1 MRHSIAK
8 ILLRALMRL
17 SLTVGLGF
25 ALTAPAMATV
35 QVEVQTS
42 AGDFVLELD
51 ADKAPK
57 TVQNFLQY
65 VNDKH
70 YHGTIFHHVIDGF
83 MVQGGGF
90 TADMSQK
97 PTRAPIPLEANNGLR
112 NDRGTI
118 AMARTGNPNSATSQ
132 FYINVVDNPDLN
144 APKPDG
150 FGYTVFG
157 KVSSGM
163 ETIDK
168 IRALPTASK
177 SGMQNVPLT
186 PVTINAVMVA
196 QVKSSPEPAPAP
208 KSTPISEP
216 TAKAVRDT
224 AAASPKT
231 IDEPAPHKPTPAQAP
246 AIDSAAV
253 RDVEQSVQSW
263 AAAWSSKDMKAYF
276 GAYGRDFDPAGKLSR
291 SAWEDER
298 RARIEG
304 KTSISVKLSELQ
316 AQVRGNSAVVRF
328 RQDYRANGISIS
340 SRKTLELVRQGDN
353 WKIVR
358 EAVGG

>member
-17 SLTVGLGF
+17 CLTVGLGL
-25 ALTAPAMATV
+25 ALTTPAISAV

-65 VNDKH
+65 VSDKH
-70 YHGTIFHHVIDGF
+70 YQGTIFHRVIDGF

-90 TADMSQK
+90 TPEMSQK

-132 FYINVVDNPDLN
+132 FFINVVDNPGLN

-168 IRALPTASK
+168 IRALPTGSK

-186 PVTINAVMVA
+186 PVTINAIRVL
-196 QVKSSPEPAPAP
+196 K
-208 KSTPISEP
+208 
-216 TAKAVRDT
+216 
-224 AAASPKT
+224 
-231 IDEPAPHKPTPAQAP
+231 
-246 AIDSAAV
+246 
-253 RDVEQSVQSW
+253 
-263 AAAWSSKDMKAYF
+263 
-276 GAYGRDFDPAGKLSR
+276 
-291 SAWEDER
+291 
-298 RARIEG
+298 
-304 KTSISVKLSELQ
+304 
-316 AQVRGNSAVVRF
+316 
-328 RQDYRANGISIS
+328 
-340 SRKTLELVRQGDN
+340 
-353 WKIVR
+353 
-358 EAVGG
+358 

>member
-17 SLTVGLGF
+17 SLTVGLGL
-25 ALTAPAMATV
+25 ALTTPAISAV

-65 VNDKH
+65 VSDKH
-70 YHGTIFHHVIDGF
+70 YQGTIFHRVIDGF

-90 TADMSQK
+90 TPDMSQK

-132 FYINVVDNPDLN
+132 FFINVVDNPDLN

-168 IRALPTASK
+168 IRALPTGSK

-186 PVTINAVMVA
+186 PVTINAIRVL
-196 QVKSSPEPAPAP
+196 K
-208 KSTPISEP
+208 
-216 TAKAVRDT
+216 
-224 AAASPKT
+224 
-231 IDEPAPHKPTPAQAP
+231 
-246 AIDSAAV
+246 
-253 RDVEQSVQSW
+253 
-263 AAAWSSKDMKAYF
+263 
-276 GAYGRDFDPAGKLSR
+276 
-291 SAWEDER
+291 
-298 RARIEG
+298 
-304 KTSISVKLSELQ
+304 
-316 AQVRGNSAVVRF
+316 
-328 RQDYRANGISIS
+328 
-340 SRKTLELVRQGDN
+340 
-353 WKIVR
+353 
-358 EAVGG
+358 

>member
-17 SLTVGLGF
+17 SLTVGLGL
-25 ALTAPAMATV
+25 ALTTPAISAV

-70 YHGTIFHHVIDGF
+70 YQGTIFHRVIDGF

-90 TADMSQK
+90 TVDMTQK
-97 PTRAPIPLEANNGLR
+97 PTRPPVPLEANNGLR

-132 FYINVVDNPDLN
+132 FFINVVDNPGLN

-163 ETIDK
+163 ETIEK
-168 IRALPTASK
+168 IRAMPTGSK

-186 PVTINAVMVA
+186 PVTINAVRVL
-196 QVKSSPEPAPAP
+196 K
-208 KSTPISEP
+208 
-216 TAKAVRDT
+216 
-224 AAASPKT
+224 
-231 IDEPAPHKPTPAQAP
+231 
-246 AIDSAAV
+246 
-253 RDVEQSVQSW
+253 
-263 AAAWSSKDMKAYF
+263 
-276 GAYGRDFDPAGKLSR
+276 
-291 SAWEDER
+291 
-298 RARIEG
+298 
-304 KTSISVKLSELQ
+304 
-316 AQVRGNSAVVRF
+316 
-328 RQDYRANGISIS
+328 
-340 SRKTLELVRQGDN
+340 
-353 WKIVR
+353 
-358 EAVGG
+358 

>member
-17 SLTVGLGF
+17 SLTVGLGL
-25 ALTAPAMATV
+25 ALTTPAISAV

-51 ADKAPK
+51 ADRAPK

-132 FYINVVDNPDLN
+132 FFINVVDNPGLN

-168 IRALPTASK
+168 IRALPTGSK

-186 PVTINAVMVA
+186 PVTINAIRVL
-196 QVKSSPEPAPAP
+196 K
-208 KSTPISEP
+208 
-216 TAKAVRDT
+216 
-224 AAASPKT
+224 
-231 IDEPAPHKPTPAQAP
+231 
-246 AIDSAAV
+246 
-253 RDVEQSVQSW
+253 
-263 AAAWSSKDMKAYF
+263 
-276 GAYGRDFDPAGKLSR
+276 
-291 SAWEDER
+291 
-298 RARIEG
+298 
-304 KTSISVKLSELQ
+304 
-316 AQVRGNSAVVRF
+316 
-328 RQDYRANGISIS
+328 
-340 SRKTLELVRQGDN
+340 
-353 WKIVR
+353 
-358 EAVGG
+358 